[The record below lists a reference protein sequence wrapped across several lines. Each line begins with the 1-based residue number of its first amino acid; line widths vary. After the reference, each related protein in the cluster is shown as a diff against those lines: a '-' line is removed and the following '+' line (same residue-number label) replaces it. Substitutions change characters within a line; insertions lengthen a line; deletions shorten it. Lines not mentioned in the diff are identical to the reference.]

1 VSLSALAARG
11 AAVTI
16 GLQAARFMI
25 QFAGLVLLGRLLA
38 PDDFGLVAM
47 VTAVIGIG
55 DIIREFGLVPATV
68 QAASLS
74 QAQRS
79 NLFWLGAGLGI
90 LVAVAVCSSSQLLA
104 LIYHDDRVT
113 DVALVLSL
121 TFVFS
126 GLQSQFQAGLARDMR
141 FAAMS
146 VSDLA
151 AQFVGLGTAVVAAIL
166 GWGYWALVAQL
177 VVQSFSLLVFRV
189 SVAKWLPSRPRLKTS
204 VRPQIVYG
212 RSLVLT
218 QILVYVSSNIDSF
231 LIGSKFG
238 STPLGFYNRGFQI
251 LMMPLNQILTPLTT
265 VALPVLS
272 KIKDDTDRFNKY
284 IQRGQIIVAYPTVFL
299 FCILSAAADPLIR
312 LIFGAQWLPSASI
325 FQILSIAGAFQ
336 SIGYISYW
344 VFLSKGL
351 TSSHFRFSLI
361 SRTILIA
368 SIIVGSVWGPPGI
381 AAGYSLGALLSW
393 PLALIWLRRVA
404 SIEVRPL
411 IWGGLR
417 AAILGL
423 ICCIAGF
430 GVRSLLDN
438 NIDVLT
444 ILLVLAAGMAA
455 AGVLIMVVPAYRGD
469 FAAIMATVRLVVSPR
484 KRILQGAKDGTK

>member
-1 VSLSALAARG
+1 MSLSALAARG
-11 AAVTI
+11 AVVTI
-16 GLQAARFMI
+16 GLQAARFVI

-38 PDDFGLVAM
+38 PADFGLVAM

-68 QAASLS
+68 QASSVS

-90 LVAVAVCSSSQLLA
+90 LVAVVVCSSSQLLA
-104 LIYHDDRVT
+104 LIYQDDRVI

-126 GLQSQFQAGLARDMR
+126 GLQSQFQAGLAREMR

-151 AQFVGLGTAVVAAIL
+151 AQFVGLGSAVAAAVA
-166 GWGYWALVAQL
+166 GWGYWALVVQL
-177 VVQSFSLLVFRV
+177 VVQSFSLLVFRA
-189 SVAKWLPSRPRLKTS
+189 SVAKWLPGRPRLKAS
-204 VRPQIVYG
+204 VKPQFVYG

-218 QILVYVSSNIDSF
+218 QMLVYVSSNIDSF
-231 LIGSKFG
+231 LVGSKFG
-238 STPLGFYNRGFQI
+238 PTQLGFYNRGFQI

-272 KIKDDTDRFNKY
+272 KIKDDSDRFNKY
-284 IQRGQIIVAYPTVFL
+284 IQRGQIMVAYPTVLSFS
-299 FCILSAAADPLIR
+299 ILSAAADPLIR
-312 LIFGAQWLPSASI
+312 LIFGAQWLPSVPI
-325 FQILSIAGAFQ
+325 FQILSLAGAFQ

-361 SRTILIA
+361 SRTVLIA
-368 SIIVGSVWGPPGI
+368 SIIVGSVWGPVGI
-381 AAGYSLGALLSW
+381 AAGYSMGALVSW
-393 PLALIWLRRVA
+393 PLALLWLRRVA
-404 SIEVRPL
+404 SIEIRPL

-417 AAILGL
+417 AALLGL
-423 ICCIAGF
+423 LCCMAGF
-430 GVRSLLDN
+430 GVRSFTDN
-438 NIDVLT
+438 NVDILS
-444 ILLVLAAGMAA
+444 ILLVVAAGIASAA
-455 AGVLIMVVPAYRGD
+455 VLVLVVPAYRRD
-469 FAAIMATVRLVVSPR
+469 FVAILATVRLVVSPQ
-484 KRILQGAKDGTK
+484 KRILENAKGGTK